1 MEAVLALC
9 ADRPRRSFEPGEVL
23 IRQAT
28 RGDTLYVL
36 VDGAVEVRDGEVVI
50 TTVREPGSFLGEMA
64 ALLDAPYGA
73 DVVAVA
79 PATVIVI
86 DDATEVVAADP
97 DLALAV
103 ARLLARRL
111 RAVTS
116 YLTDLKRQYE
126 GTDTHL
132 AVMDQV
138 LSELM
143 TSPVDAVEPGS
154 ERGDLPDY

>member
-1 MEAVLALC
+1 MDDVLAPY
-9 ADRPRRSFEPGEVL
+9 ADRPRRIFEPGEFL

-28 RGDTLYVL
+28 RGDALYVL
-36 VDGAVEVRDGEVVI
+36 VDGAVEVRDAEVAI

-64 ALLDAPYGA
+64 ALLDTPYGA
-73 DVVAVA
+73 DVVAIA

-86 DDATEVVAADP
+86 DNATEMVAADP
-97 DLALAV
+97 RLALAV

-116 YLTDLKRQYE
+116 YLTDLKRQYAD
-126 GTDTHL
+126 TDTHL

-143 TSPVDAVEPGS
+143 TSPVEAVEPGS